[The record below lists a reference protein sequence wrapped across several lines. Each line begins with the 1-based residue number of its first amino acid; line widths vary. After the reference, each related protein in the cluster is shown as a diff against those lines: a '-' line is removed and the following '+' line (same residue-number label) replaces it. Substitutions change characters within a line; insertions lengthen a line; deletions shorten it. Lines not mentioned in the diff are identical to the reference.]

1 MNPDQHAVSVDGVT
15 FTYHGADRPALR
27 AVSLV
32 QNAGEMIGVMGA
44 SGAGKST
51 LAKCLNRI
59 VPEFEDGDFHGTI
72 RIAGESLEVLRV
84 CDVAPKVGMVFQ
96 DFESQ

>member
-59 VPEFEDGDFHGTI
+59 VPEFEDG
-72 RIAGESLEVLRV
+72 
-84 CDVAPKVGMVFQ
+84 
-96 DFESQ
+96 